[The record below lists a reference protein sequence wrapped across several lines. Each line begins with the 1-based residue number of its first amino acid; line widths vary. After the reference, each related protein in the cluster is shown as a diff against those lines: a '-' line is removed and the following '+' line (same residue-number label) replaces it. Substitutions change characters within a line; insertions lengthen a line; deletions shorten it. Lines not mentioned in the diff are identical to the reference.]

1 MSERRMTNHQPK
13 LAKNHQQANS
23 LFDHKQRGT
32 LNVLEIKKKKHFSI
46 KKQNE
51 ESPLDHFYYLDLNIS
66 PVIVAIVIL

>member
-32 LNVLEIKKKKHFSI
+32 LNVLEIQKKHFSI
-46 KKQNE
+46 KK
-51 ESPLDHFYYLDLNIS
+51 
-66 PVIVAIVIL
+66 